1 MQIQI
6 QHFGTKMLVSTFK
19 SFLRK
24 KLKRLLLTLVRYD
37 KDEYLTRKQTARF
50 LNISVTTLW
59 RLDRKQTLPATRF
72 YGRVLYLKSDLL
84 NYLE

>member
-1 MQIQI
+1 MKV
-6 QHFGTKMLVSTFK
+6 TKK
-19 SFLRK
+19 K
-24 KLKRLLLTLVRYD
+24 KLIENIRYVLKEKVKELLISLLNKEDCR
-37 KDEYLTRKQTARF
+37 YLTRTEAAKL

>member
-1 MQIQI
+1 MKV
-6 QHFGTKMLVSTFK
+6 TKK
-19 SFLRK
+19 K
-24 KLKRLLLTLVRYD
+24 KLIENIRYVLKEKVKELLISLLNKED
-37 KDEYLTRKQTARF
+37 CWYLTRTEAAKL